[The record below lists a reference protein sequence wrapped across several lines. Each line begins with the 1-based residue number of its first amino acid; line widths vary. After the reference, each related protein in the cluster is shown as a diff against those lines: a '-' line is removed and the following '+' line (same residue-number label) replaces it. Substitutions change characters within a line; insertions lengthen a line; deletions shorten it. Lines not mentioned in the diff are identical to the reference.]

1 MKSNIPS
8 GYMHV
13 QPVPEGR
20 SLRDALD
27 HGHFCVCCCSK
38 VCAGNYLP
46 WCECAVRGFWIDVLG
61 SSTSSATQHIHCTR
75 ANLGC
80 LSVLL
85 ASLLY
90 PCFKTALRCD
100 VVSGCFVRGASPSP
114 RFRPELAPERGLGGP
129 GLAFRT
135 PESARKVHAKS
146 FRLLCGTGRVVVLKL
161 EVRLGANQTFFG
173 STVSHL
179 NTEITI
185 FKTRMHEERPFHTDS
200 TSSSEAQSEKSDL
213 RKFLEQ
219 AETAECKAKLRLQG
233 RQNGWWVPA
242 ITAMRTFAD
251 IDSAPR
257 SGSQAYLRALRAR
270 SGKRT
275 SFSAPRTSCTGR
287 MICGHV
293 GELARTWP

>member
-1 MKSNIPS
+1 MASRWESRARKWTWRKVAWQSQCPTERAMKSNIPS

-27 HGHFCVCCCSK
+27 HRHFCVCCCSK

-46 WCECAVRGFWIDVLG
+46 WCDCAVRGFWIDVLG

-75 ANLGC
+75 ANLGS

-161 EVRLGANQTFFG
+161 EVRLGLKWRLWPSYSTFGEMFRPKCSMNAMSRKG
-173 STVSHL
+173 LMT
-179 NTEITI
+179 
-185 FKTRMHEERPFHTDS
+185 TRHS
-200 TSSSEAQSEKSDL
+200 
-213 RKFLEQ
+213 
-219 AETAECKAKLRLQG
+219 G
-233 RQNGWWVPA
+233 RG
-242 ITAMRTFAD
+242 T
-251 IDSAPR
+251 
-257 SGSQAYLRALRAR
+257 
-270 SGKRT
+270 
-275 SFSAPRTSCTGR
+275 
-287 MICGHV
+287 
-293 GELARTWP
+293 LA